1 MKRRTDVLVGLVVL
15 LVAAALVMSIVWVKQ
30 TDIGGRKREIV
41 AQFRDV
47 GNARVG
53 NAVVVR
59 GVIGG
64 RIQAI
69 ELAPDGWVNARMQIN
84 PAVQLPADPVVLLN
98 ESSLFGEWQAT
109 IVERSGLPHDDAVQR
124 DIMLASHTRG
134 VLPGATLPGIG
145 KLTAVA
151 GQIAGDVAS
160 VAERFE
166 TAFDDQAS
174 RELRG
179 SIRSVS
185 ELSAT
190 LAQVVRA
197 HASDLDTLSQE
208 TRNVVASLKAA
219 AGTARLT
226 AERLDSATTSPQIRQ
241 MVEDLSIASTELRN
255 TAVQVRELSTRF
267 AKSQGRLDTL
277 LANSD
282 SVFRK
287 INRGQGSLGLLVND
301 PAMYRHTDSLVTQ
314 LRELLADIKS
324 NPKKYLTVR
333 LF

>member
-15 LVAAALVMSIVWVKQ
+15 LVAAALLVSIVWVKQ
-30 TDIGGRKREIV
+30 TDISGRKREVV

-59 GVIGG
+59 GVVGG

-69 ELAPDGWVNARMQIN
+69 ELAADGWVDARMRID

-109 IVERSGLPHDDAVQR
+109 IVERSALPHDDAVQR
-124 DIMLASHTRG
+124 EIALASRTRG

-151 GQIAGDVAS
+151 GQIAGDVAT

-185 ELSAT
+185 DLSAT

-197 HASDLDTLSQE
+197 HASDLDTLSRE

-226 AERLDSATTSPQIRQ
+226 AERLDSATTSPQVRQ
-241 MVEDLSIASTELRN
+241 IVEDLSIVSTELRH

-282 SVFRK
+282 SVFVK

-301 PAMYRHTDSLVTQ
+301 PGMYRHTDSLVTQ

-324 NPKKYLTVR
+324 NPKRYLTVR

>member
-15 LVAAALVMSIVWVKQ
+15 LVAAVLVFSIVWVKQ
-30 TDIGGRKREIV
+30 SDIGRHKREVV
-41 AQFRDV
+41 AQFHDV

-53 NAVVVR
+53 NSVVVR

-64 RIQAI
+64 RIEAI
-69 ELAPDGWVNARMQIN
+69 ELAPDGWVNARMRID
-84 PAVQLPADPVVLLN
+84 PSVQLPADPVVLLN

-109 IVERSGLPHDDAVQR
+109 IVERSALPHDDALQR
-124 DIMLASHTRG
+124 EIALGSGDRG
-134 VLPGATLPGIG
+134 VLPGASLPGIG

-151 GQIAGDVAS
+151 GQIAGDVAT
-160 VAERFE
+160 VAGRFE

-174 RELRG
+174 RELRE

-185 ELSAT
+185 QLSTT

-197 HASDLDTLSQE
+197 HASDLDSLSRE
-208 TRNVVASLKAA
+208 TRNVVASLKVA
-219 AGTARLT
+219 AGTARTT
-226 AERLDSATTSPQIRQ
+226 AERIDSAAASPQVRQ
-241 MVEDLSIASTELRN
+241 IVENLSIASTELRR

-267 AKSQGRLDTL
+267 AKTQGRLDSL
-277 LANSD
+277 LISSD
-282 SVFRK
+282 SVFSK
-287 INRGQGSLGLLVND
+287 INHGQGSLGLLVND
-301 PAMYRHTDSLVTQ
+301 PAMYQHTDSLVTQ
-314 LRELLADIKS
+314 LRDLLADIKL